1 MSRQLNDAQPQ
12 GPVAILANAL
22 ILAPRDALTARQRK
36 VLLWAIAQIGRANAV
51 PEFELEVARFARA
64 ADIRS
69 ESLHGELRKAV
80 DGLQRATVYPGG
92 QLYDR
97 YGNRA
102 AQGPVPWVTRVDFS
116 RPGVLRFTLNPAL
129 ARFLTNLT
137 ANFTQVRV
145 LPALSLRS
153 TYALAFFERL
163 ELHRLLQL
171 KEWEMTTAELRQ
183 WLGVAPKQYAGAA
196 YLRKSVVD
204 RARLELASTTTHM
217 FDYSIER
224 CGRHE
229 VIRFTARTLRRA
241 VRPLRQTLSLS
252 TSPIA
257 IANNST
263 YLSLFTMTRLQTGT
277 PLEELQKLISY
288 AREFG
293 QGVSPDWTNEQIRDS
308 EEFVEWLQM
317 LVRFEREEWRA
328 VVGSM
333 SRPPMLEWLETGIVR
348 GIPDW
353 AKQPRAPRRSPE
365 NPEEGSAETD
375 VHGLGGQL

>member
-1 MSRQLNDAQPQ
+1 MSRQLNDAPSQ
-12 GPVAILANAL
+12 GPVAVLANAL

-51 PEFELEVARFARA
+51 PEFELKVARFARA

-80 DGLQRATVYPGG
+80 DGLQRAMVYPGG

-97 YGNRA
+97 YGIRA
-102 AQGPVPWVTRVDFS
+102 IQGPVPWVTRVDFN

-129 ARFLTNLT
+129 ARFVTNLT
-137 ANFTQVRV
+137 ANFTQIRV
-145 LPALSLRS
+145 QLALSLRS
-153 TYALAFFERL
+153 TYAVAFFERL

-183 WLGVAPKQYAGAA
+183 WLGVAPEQYAGAA

-204 RARLELASTTTHM
+204 RARLELASTTTHT
-217 FDYSIER
+217 FDYSVDR

-229 VIRFTARTLRRA
+229 IIRFTARTLRRA
-241 VRPLRQTLSLS
+241 VRPPGQTLSLS

-263 YLSLFTMTRLQTGT
+263 DLKWFTMTRLQTGT
-277 PLEELQKLISY
+277 PLEELQKLIRY

-293 QGVSPDWTNEQIRDS
+293 RGVSPDWTDEQIRDS

-317 LVRFEREEWRA
+317 LVRFEQAEWHA

-333 SRPPMLEWLETGIVR
+333 PRPPMLEWLETGIVR

-353 AKQPRAPRRSPE
+353 AKLTSASQSP
-365 NPEEGSAETD
+365 PESPDPGSAAQ
-375 VHGLGGQL
+375 VALGRGEHL